1 MAKKPLR
8 WTQFGRLWA
17 VTVLATCALAA
28 PLVAQTT
35 SDDARDV
42 LEEITVTARKRE
54 VALQEAPIAV
64 ATFDGDALDRVGVVK
79 LDDFNSFVPGL
90 VVGKNDG
97 AGRVVAIRGIGWET
111 AQNLS
116 TQPGV
121 LVYVDGVYM
130 ANPLA
135 LGLDL
140 GEIER
145 VEVLRGPQGTEFGQS
160 ATGGA
165 VNIIT
170 KKAVLEQRGG
180 FLDLQVGDYGLINGR
195 AGANLAL
202 GDRAALAFS
211 LQKHDRDG
219 YAEIRGGALDGYE
232 LDDADS
238 ATAHLSFLWRPQD
251 RVQVE
256 LGAFWQ
262 DADHHGAAQK
272 HIADPNPD
280 ARQLSQDSPG
290 TFALENLHLRAV
302 VRWDTPWGFT
312 MKSLTGVQNL
322 DKQQRLDGDRLT
334 SDLTA
339 VNLTGFYA
347 ANFDYLP
354 YWDNNSEAFS
364 QELALTGGTS
374 QMDWVFGLYYLDHEN
389 DNDFLEAVGP
399 GSVDDYR
406 DQLNN
411 PGPDTLPPF
420 QPPLEFVETRGL
432 TREDSAAYG
441 QVTYRFNQ
449 RWAGTLGAR
458 YQRDESRDNATQFW
472 FIDSEQVLVDNELT
486 WKAGLDLRL
495 ADNRLL
501 YALVSTGW
509 KNGGNNPGALNGALQ
524 VPVQFA
530 AESVTALEIGAKN
543 TFAGRRGRLNLTA
556 YYYDYSDY
564 QFIQEDPVP
573 FAGGTGNIPS
583 VEIYGLES
591 EWGFLLG
598 DAWRVDGFLAIADG
612 KINSD
617 LQAMDTVDFLNS
629 GFGRFTE
636 TGVADRAS
644 LSRNLR
650 GNTPPK
656 LVETSGRLSLAYH
669 RPLGDNLLR
678 AGADVVYRGEYQFR
692 VFNNPAT
699 DTVPA
704 YTIANI
710 HAAVD
715 FKALTATVAITNLT
729 DKDGVNARFSN
740 PFGLHTT
747 SEEFIPPRQISL
759 RLRYAF

>member
-1 MAKKPLR
+1 MAKKPWR
-8 WTQFGRLWA
+8 WIHFGRF
-17 VTVLATCALAA
+17 LAATAFGAAALAA
-28 PLVAQTT
+28 PLAAQ
-35 SDDARDV
+35 SEADDARDV

-64 ATFDGDALDRVGVVK
+64 ATFDGDALDRVGIVK

-90 VVGKNDG
+90 LVGKNDG

-135 LGLDL
+135 LGIDL

-170 KKAVLEQRGG
+170 KKAVLEQRDG
-180 FLDLQVGDYGLINGR
+180 FLDLQIGDYGLVNAR
-195 AGANLAL
+195 AGANIAL
-202 GDRAALAFS
+202 GNRAALAFS

-238 ATAHLSFLWRPQD
+238 ATAHLSLKWRPQD
-251 RVQVE
+251 HLQVE

-280 ARQLSQDSPG
+280 ARELTQDSPG
-290 TFALENLHLRAV
+290 TFVLENLHLRAV
-302 VRWDTPWGFT
+302 VQWDTPWGFSL
-312 MKSLTGVQNL
+312 KSLTGVQNL
-322 DKQQRLDGDRLT
+322 DKQQSLDGDRLT

-339 VNLTGFYA
+339 VNLTGFFP

-364 QELALTGGTS
+364 QEVALTGGNA
-374 QMDWVFGLYYLDHEN
+374 QMDWVLGLYYFDHEN

-399 GSVDDYR
+399 GSVEDFR
-406 DQLNN
+406 EQLDN

-420 QPPLEFVETRGL
+420 QAPLEFVETRVV
-432 TREDSAAYG
+432 TREDSAVYG
-441 QVTYRFNQ
+441 QATYRFSD
-449 RWAGTLGAR
+449 RVAATLGAR
-458 YQRDESRDNATQFW
+458 YQRDKSRDLATQFW

-501 YALVSTGW
+501 YVLLSTGW

-524 VPVQFA
+524 VPLQFA
-530 AESVTALEIGAKN
+530 PEAVTALEIGSKN

-583 VEIYGLES
+583 VKIYGLES

-598 DAWRVDGFLAIADG
+598 EAWRVDGFLALADG
-612 KINSD
+612 EIDSD
-617 LQAMDTVDFLNS
+617 LLVMDTVDFLNS

-669 RPLGDNLLR
+669 RPVGANLLR
-678 AGADVVYRGEYQFR
+678 AGAGVVYRGEYQYR
-692 VFNNPAT
+692 VFNNPTT
-699 DTVPA
+699 DSVPA

-710 HAAVD
+710 HAAMD
-715 FKALTATVAITNLT
+715 FKALTATLAITNLT
-729 DKDGVNARFSN
+729 DKDGVNSRFSN